1 MTSRDAI
8 LARVRSRL
16 RVDPARL
23 DERRAA
29 VAAHVARHESN
40 PRPAPVHDVVAV
52 FVDRVVKLAS
62 TCARVATMAEVP
74 GAVAAYLDGVGL
86 PRRAVCWPALAAED
100 WADAGVAVEARAA
113 RGSDEVGIT
122 GAFCGI
128 AETGTLLLLSGA
140 DTPGSV
146 SLVPETHVAILDVA
160 RIVQGMED
168 AFALVRAERGTL
180 PRGTV
185 FVSGPSRTADIEQT
199 VTLGVHGPARVHVI
213 LVG

>member
-1 MTSRDAI
+1 MSARDA
-8 LARVRSRL
+8 LFARVRSRL

-29 VAAHVARHESN
+29 VAAHVACHPAQ
-40 PRPAPVHDVVAV
+40 PRPAPVGDVVAA
-52 FVDRVVKLAS
+52 FTDRVVRLAS
-62 TCARVATMAEVP
+62 TCARVATSAEVP

-86 PRRAVCWPALAAED
+86 ARRAVCWPALQSLD
-100 WADAGVAVEARAA
+100 WAAAGLAVEGRTA
-113 RGSDEVGIT
+113 RGEDAVGIT

-128 AETGTLLLLSGA
+128 AETGTLVLASGA
-140 DTPGSV
+140 ATPGSV
-146 SLVPETHVAILDVA
+146 SLVPETHIAVLDPA

-168 AFALVRAERGTL
+168 AWALLRAEYGAL
-180 PRGTV
+180 PRGVV

-213 LVG
+213 LAG